1 MFSPVSLKGALL
13 HNRSV
18 TRGITDVV
26 GLATSSTVNVA
37 LIQGEAG
44 WRMPRVR
51 DRERIESQARREK
64 ELRKTR
70 DEVGRGIVVGESL
83 SFLRRAVSALNM
95 HTARLDCVLRE
106 MEILLLRYNL
116 MSRASLNYRRRTATV
131 CALKRIVKA
140 GSRLRS

>member
-1 MFSPVSLKGALL
+1 MEVALL

-18 TRGITDVV
+18 TRGITVVV

-44 WRMPRVR
+44 WRMSRVR
-51 DRERIESQARREK
+51 DRGRIESQARIEK

-70 DEVGRGIVVGESL
+70 DEVGRGIIVVGESL

-116 MSRASLNYRRRTATV
+116 MSRASLNYCRRTATV